1 MALSSAEKQQAYRD
15 RKAKQDVVIA
25 AAKSF
30 VPTPGERQDR
40 AIKHALD
47 HQRDYD
53 LGLVANP
60 YPAALHPGQ
69 MSLPVSAGTPDTK
82 DVTKPKKRSW

>member
-1 MALSSAEKQQAYRD
+1 MADSSAERVARH
-15 RKAKQDVVIA
+15 RATKAKQDVVIA

-69 MSLPVSAGTPDTK
+69 MSLPVSAGTSDIK